1 MSYYYS
7 SASEED
13 CSSQYLGSPNYN
25 LAAMPGPSQD
35 YGPSAF
41 LSPDWTFLDASVGNG
56 LELVPASSSSVA
68 SLDIQTPSE
77 NNILINR
84 KRRSDSSGG
93 SDTQKSSPAGQTT
106 VLSPTVQKRR
116 RQAANARERKRMN
129 GLNEAFD
136 RLREVV
142 PAPSIDQKLSKFE
155 TLQMAQSYILAL
167 CDLLQN
173 GDVEVDA
180 AAYTIF
186 GDGEGSFGLNGSSLT

>member
-13 CSSQYLGSPNYN
+13 GSSQYLGSPNYN
-25 LAAMPGPSQD
+25 LTQLPISTQD
-35 YGPSAF
+35 YGQSAL
-41 LSPDWTFLDASVGNG
+41 LSPEWQFLDTAGGTQPEMAPV
-56 LELVPASSSSVA
+56 LELPT
-68 SLDIQTPSE
+68 QPSQQQ
-77 NNILINR
+77 N
-84 KRRSDSSGG
+84 KRRSNSSTG
-93 SDTQKSSPAGQTT
+93 SEGKKSSPDLTN
-106 VLSPTVQKRR
+106 LSPTVQKRR

-167 CDLLQN
+167 CDLLNN

-180 AAYTIF
+180 SAYTIF
-186 GDGEGSFGLNGSSLT
+186 SGSESSFGLTGGSLS

>member
-13 CSSQYLGSPNYN
+13 GSSQYLGSPNYN
-25 LAAMPGPSQD
+25 LSQLPVSSQD
-35 YGPSAF
+35 YGQSAF
-41 LSPDWTFLDASVGNG
+41 LSPEWQFLDAAGG
-56 LELVPASSSSVA
+56 TQTEQAPILEVPGQPTQQ
-68 SLDIQTPSE
+68 QTH
-77 NNILINR
+77 
-84 KRRSDSSGG
+84 KRRSNSSTG
-93 SDTQKSSPAGQTT
+93 SDGRKSSLEQTN
-106 VLSPTVQKRR
+106 LSPTVQKKR

-167 CDLLQN
+167 CDLLNN

-186 GDGEGSFGLNGSSLT
+186 GGSEGSFGLSGGTLS

>member
-25 LAAMPGPSQD
+25 LAALPGPAQD

-56 LELVPASSSSVA
+56 LELPPTSSSSVA
-68 SLDIQTPSE
+68 SLENQSPSE
-77 NNILINR
+77 NTILINR
-84 KRRSDSSGG
+84 KRRSESSTG

-186 GDGEGSFGLNGSSLT
+186 GDGDGSFGLNGTALS

>member
-25 LAAMPGPSQD
+25 LASIPAASQD
-35 YGPSAF
+35 YGNVAF
-41 LSPDWTFLDASVGNG
+41 LSPEWQFLDASAGVQQASISATT
-56 LELVPASSSSVA
+56 ASSVESA
-68 SLDIQTPSE
+68 SQVDLDTLEPHTG
-77 NNILINR
+77 
-84 KRRSDSSGG
+84 RRRQDKSGESDG
-93 SDTQKSSPAGQTT
+93 QKSSPGSQQIN
-106 VLSPTVQKRR
+106 LSPTVQKRR

-167 CDLLQN
+167 CDLLNN

-180 AAYTIF
+180 AAYSIF
-186 GDGEGSFGLNGSSLT
+186 GSSSY

>member
-13 CSSQYLGSPNYN
+13 GSSQYLGSPNYN
-25 LAAMPGPSQD
+25 LSQLPVSSQD
-35 YGPSAF
+35 YGQTAF
-41 LSPDWTFLDASVGNG
+41 LSPEWQFLDATAGTQPELAPI
-56 LELVPASSSSVA
+56 LENVCHPAEK
-68 SLDIQTPSE
+68 QT
-77 NNILINR
+77 
-84 KRRSDSSGG
+84 KRRSNTSMG
-93 SDTQKSSPAGQTT
+93 SDGRKSSPDQTN
-106 VLSPTVQKRR
+106 LSPTVQKRR

-167 CDLLQN
+167 CDLLNN

-186 GDGEGSFGLNGSSLT
+186 GDSESNFGIGGGSLS

>member
-13 CSSQYLGSPNYN
+13 GSSQYLGSPNYN
-25 LAAMPGPSQD
+25 LTPQTAVSSQD
-35 YGPSAF
+35 YGQSAF
-41 LSPDWTFLDASVGNG
+41 LSPEWQFLDAAGG
-56 LELVPASSSSVA
+56 AQPELATILEIPSDTSEQ
-68 SLDIQTPSE
+68 QT
-77 NNILINR
+77 
-84 KRRSDSSGG
+84 KRRSTSSTG
-93 SDTQKSSPAGQTT
+93 SDGRKSYSGSELTN
-106 VLSPTVQKRR
+106 LSPTVKKRR

-167 CDLLQN
+167 CDLLNN

-186 GDGEGSFGLNGSSLT
+186 GGSESSFGLSGGSLS

>member
-13 CSSQYLGSPNYN
+13 GSSQYLGSPNYN
-25 LAAMPGPSQD
+25 LTQLPVSAQD
-35 YGPSAF
+35 YGQAAY
-41 LSPDWTFLDASVGNG
+41 LSPEWQFLDAAGG
-56 LELVPASSSSVA
+56 AQTELGPIMEVQEQSTQQ
-68 SLDIQTPSE
+68 QTT
-77 NNILINR
+77 
-84 KRRSDSSGG
+84 KRRSNSSTG
-93 SDTQKSSPAGQTT
+93 SDARKSSPEQTN
-106 VLSPTVQKRR
+106 LSPTVQKRR

-129 GLNEAFD
+129 GLNAAFE

-167 CDLLQN
+167 CDLLNN

-186 GDGEGSFGLNGSSLT
+186 GDSDSGFGLSGGSLS

>member
-13 CSSQYLGSPNYN
+13 SSSQYLGSPNYN
-25 LAAMPGPSQD
+25 LTALPGPSQD
-35 YGPSAF
+35 YGQAVF
-41 LSPDWTFLDASVGNG
+41 LSPDWTFLDVSGGNG
-56 LELVPASSSSVA
+56 LELNPAPA
-68 SLDIQTPSE
+68 GSLDLQAITE
-77 NNILINR
+77 NTNTINR
-84 KRRSDSSGG
+84 KRRSEDSSSG
-93 SDTQKSSPAGQTT
+93 SDRQKRSPAGEIV
-106 VLSPTVQKRR
+106 VLSPTLQKRR

-173 GDVEVDA
+173 GDVEVDT

-186 GDGEGSFGLNGSSLT
+186 GDGDSDFGLSGGGMS

>member
-25 LAAMPGPSQD
+25 LTGMPAASQD
-35 YGPSAF
+35 YAQAAY
-41 LSPDWTFLDASVGNG
+41 LSPEWQFLDATAGGAQLAAV
-56 LELVPASSSSVA
+56 
-68 SLDIQTPSE
+68 
-77 NNILINR
+77 
-84 KRRSDSSGG
+84 SSGEIASPEDLYKSESRQDQSRE
-93 SDTQKSSPAGQTT
+93 SDNQKSSPGSQQTN
-106 VLSPTVQKRR
+106 LSPTVQKRR

-167 CDLLQN
+167 CELLNN

-180 AAYTIF
+180 AAYSIF
-186 GDGEGSFGLNGSSLT
+186 GGSENSFGIGGGSSS